1 MEMAIY
7 NRFIRQHLGIRLS
20 LPRDYTHG
28 THTNQATPASHPFS
42 ESAAAAYHEHT
53 QPARL
58 QSCQMCVWLHK
69 YNNTGAFAG
78 DFHFEYIKMIPIF
91 WYWNATLAH
100 IFLP

>member
-7 NRFIRQHLGIRLS
+7 NRFIRQNLGIRLS
-20 LPRDYTHG
+20 LPRDYTHD

-53 QPARL
+53 HTTSTSPEL
-58 QSCQMCVWLHK
+58 PNECVWLHR
-69 YNNTGAFAG
+69 YNNTAAFAG

-91 WYWNATLAH
+91 
-100 IFLP
+100 